1 MVIGGRAV
9 LIVIALAGWLCA
21 AALAAWL
28 VSWLGFF
35 GIGLI
40 GVTTWFVGTWL
51 DLEKEGT
58 VGHELTPGLYADQIR
73 ARQELSR
80 AERAAL
86 RSEQGLTRRT
96 AQFFK
101 YLGMGLTAI
110 GLGGFLLYQL

>member
-1 MVIGGRAV
+1 MLIAIAV
-9 LIVIALAGWLCA
+9 LGWICA
-21 AALAAWL
+21 AALATWL
-28 VSWLGFF
+28 VSLLGFF

-40 GVTTWFVGTWL
+40 GVTTWFVGSWI

-73 ARQELSR
+73 AQQGMSR
-80 AERAAL
+80 AERAAM
-86 RSEQGLTRRT
+86 RSEQSLTRRK

-110 GLGGFLLYQL
+110 GLGGFLIYQL